1 MEMTREQFIEEIIPM
16 IEECARFNVESV
28 DSGSVFLSLYGCV
41 IDINKD
47 DGISGELIMYK
58 PDTLMEVDVDF
69 AIIDTITKE
78 DDSYHLAFNNGMAD
92 VVISVVA

>member
-1 MEMTREQFIEEIIPM
+1 MEMTREQFIEEIILM
-16 IEECARFNVESV
+16 IEECTKFNVESV
-28 DSGSVFLSLYGCV
+28 DSGSVFLSLYGCT

-69 AIIDTITKE
+69 AIIDTITKD
-78 DDSYHLAFNNGMAD
+78 DDSYYLAFNNGMAD

>member
-1 MEMTREQFIEEIIPM
+1 MTREQFIEEIIPM
-16 IEECARFNVESV
+16 IEECAKFNVESV
-28 DSGSVFLSLYGCV
+28 DSGSVFLSLYGCA

-78 DDSYHLAFNNGMAD
+78 DDSYHLAFNNGMVD

>member
-1 MEMTREQFIEEIIPM
+1 MEMTRELFIEEIIPLV
-16 IEECARFNVESV
+16 EECTRFNVESAN
-28 DSGSVFLSLYGCV
+28 SGSVFLSLYGCV

-78 DDSYHLAFNNGMAD
+78 DDSYRLEFNNGMSD
-92 VVISVVA
+92 IVISVVA

>member
-1 MEMTREQFIEEIIPM
+1 MK
-16 IEECARFNVESV
+16 ECTKFNVESA

-58 PDTLMEVDVDF
+58 PETLMEVDVDF
-69 AIIDTITKE
+69 AVIDTITKE
-78 DDSYHLAFNNGMAD
+78 YGSYRMEKLYSG
-92 VVISVVA
+92 